1 MAYQGILVDVDYC
14 TGCEACV
21 LACQQEHGYTEAQFG
36 LKITKLGPLH
46 IDEAKKDYQYDFIPQ
61 FTKWCDL
68 CAERVGEG
76 NRPACVRHCPYGV
89 ITYGTVDELAALLKV
104 KSKMLLFTPRSSD
117 RA

>member
-21 LACQQEHGYTEAQFG
+21 LACQQEHVYSEHEFG

-46 IDEAKKDYQYDFIPQ
+46 IDEAKKDFQYDFIPQ

-68 CAERVGEG
+68 CAERVGKG
-76 NRPACVRHCPYGV
+76 KKPTCVQHCQAQCLAWGDV
-89 ITYGTVDELAALLKV
+89 EELARTIDAPKQMIV
-104 KSKMLLFTPRSSD
+104 AIKEK
-117 RA
+117 